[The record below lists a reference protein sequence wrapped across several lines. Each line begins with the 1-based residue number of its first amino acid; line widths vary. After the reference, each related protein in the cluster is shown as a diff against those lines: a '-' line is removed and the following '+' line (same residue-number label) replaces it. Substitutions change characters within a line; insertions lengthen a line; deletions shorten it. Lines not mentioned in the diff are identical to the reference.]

1 MLAAAFSLFVI
12 PQASSQTKTN
22 MEQTKTIRLVYPQ
35 WQGGKIEQWITEISD
50 PKEAA
55 QGYALGAELMNWLA
69 PENPEQKTLT
79 VPVSMAYDRKVIDGV
94 WNRDII
100 AEQTRAAMAM
110 VEVEN
115 PDRIITIGGE
125 CSVSVVPFSFLADK
139 YGEDVATIWIDAHP
153 DITLPSDGTYP
164 GYHAMAVSALTGNG
178 DAKILQ
184 PLKGKIEPKNI
195 LYAGLRDWERP
206 AMEVRA
212 REMGMTVLSP
222 AEVRQN
228 SDKVVEWLRSTGAN
242 HLLIHFDLDVLD
254 PADIITAVGTTPDG
268 MKISEVVRII
278 TDAARQSHLVG
289 LTIAENMPRTAIR
302 LRQMLRELPLFK

>member
-1 MLAAAFSLFVI
+1 MLAAAFSLFAI
-12 PQASSQTKTN
+12 QQASSQTKTN

-69 PENPEQKTLT
+69 PENPEQKTL
-79 VPVSMAYDRKVIDGV
+79 
-94 WNRDII
+94 
-100 AEQTRAAMAM
+100 
-110 VEVEN
+110 
-115 PDRIITIGGE
+115 
-125 CSVSVVPFSFLADK
+125 
-139 YGEDVATIWIDAHP
+139 
-153 DITLPSDGTYP
+153 
-164 GYHAMAVSALTGNG
+164 AVSALTGNG
-178 DAKILQ
+178 DATILQ

-195 LYAGLRDWERP
+195 LYAGFRDWERP

-228 SDKVVEWLRSTGAN
+228 SDKVVEWLRSTGAK

-254 PADIITAVGTTPDG
+254 PADIIAAVGTTPDG

-278 TDAARQSHLVG
+278 TDAARQSDLVG

>member
-1 MLAAAFSLFVI
+1 MLAAAFSLFAI

-50 PKEAA
+50 PKEAV
-55 QGYALGAELMNWLA
+55 QGYALGAELMNWHA

-79 VPVSMAYDRKVIDGV
+79 VPVSMAY
-94 WNRDII
+94 
-100 AEQTRAAMAM
+100 
-110 VEVEN
+110 
-115 PDRIITIGGE
+115 DRIITIGGE

-139 YGEDVATIWIDAHP
+139 YGEDVAMIWIDAHP
-153 DITLPSDGTYP
+153 DITLPSDGTYL

-184 PLKGKIEPKNI
+184 PMKGKIEPKNI

-228 SDKVVEWLRSTGAN
+228 SDKVVEWLRSTGAK

-254 PADIITAVGTTPDG
+254 HADIIAAVGTTPDG
-268 MKISEVVRII
+268 MKISEVVRVI
-278 TDAARQSHLVG
+278 TNAARQSDLVG